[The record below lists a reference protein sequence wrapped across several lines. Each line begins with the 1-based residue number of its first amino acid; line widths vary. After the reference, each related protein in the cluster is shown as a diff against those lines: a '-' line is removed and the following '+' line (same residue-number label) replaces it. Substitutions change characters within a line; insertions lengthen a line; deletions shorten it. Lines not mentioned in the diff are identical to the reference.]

1 MLSAFSRGA
10 DRVASVKHACQ
21 AAGVVMG
28 NELAKRYAIEPDA
41 TGSGGHG
48 YSWKSYSATRKK
60 DGLEV
65 SVFGFDKSA
74 LEKKLRG
81 QGKDLVRQIVEVMR
95 RDVEVMAEYSGVDPK
110 ALEKARAPAASGG
123 ASLRDAMM
131 SGVTGV
137 AVATA
142 TKRAP
147 LGCLQL
153 IETLESRTAAVFVGE
168 RVARSLGNAVHNLW
182 PNVDAAHVPRDW
194 LSADLSEAEVSRG
207 GASLCDALMA
217 MRGVG
222 GLPPRC
228 HLGVSPENVWLTKTG
243 DWRLGGFG
251 LSLPLPPGQYGV
263 PSPYFG
269 GAAGADGYQAG
280 DGAELALLTGGPR
293 LSYCAPEL
301 TAEGQRIVSCAADVF
316 SLGCVLWEA
325 YGKRG
330 MGSRGQRSA
339 PLLDGCGDSLYRHRS
354 MVATKLAQN
363 LDVALLPPLARDAV
377 GRALAPGPAGRPDAA
392 ALRGCPAFHSTP
404 VMALKELDG
413 LASRDPTGAMSF
425 LGSLAPMLAEDAPPE
440 MAACFDDRAL
450 KVVVVVPNLDAATR
464 ARPQLCAH
472 ASAAVLACAKRLDA
486 ADFRTTLQPLL
497 ERFLG
502 DEKTPPAA
510 LHAVVSHAGLLLE
523 RADAAWA
530 ATRVT
535 DALCRALREASGAAL
550 VDAALAQLGD
560 GDTLDA
566 LVAKSSLAGPGGA
579 CGKLSGELVPAVCR
593 VAVAATSPLGCKVRA
608 HKALAACLERPAA
621 TPPDVVSGVCV
632 PALHASV
639 KKVDGHPALAMCVL
653 GCYDVVAKRLPERS
667 RITRDVLPAL
677 VPLLDE
683 KTLNAKQFEM
693 VVVRVEQMLAA
704 AVKARRTEL
713 SVGGAAPRGGRAAV
727 PALAATRSPTG
738 TRPRPRGT
746 RPRPPRRGTRPRP
759 RRRRGPTAPPTLRA
773 PRRRAA
779 RCRAPA
785 PLRRQLARPE
795 PAAAAGRDVDAAGAA
810 AQLDANAAEI
820 ARLKQQ
826 LASASVGGGVADQIA
841 TARSEIQS
849 LQSQLSQPA
858 DPFGGAGMG
867 GGGMGG
873 GFQQPQPDPSA

>member
-1 MLSAFSRGA
+1 MKAVNCK
-10 DRVASVKHACQ
+10 DACQ

-65 SVFGFDKSA
+65 SVFVFDKSA

-110 ALEKARAPAASGG
+110 ALEKARAPGASGG

-168 RVARSLGNAVHNLW
+168 RVACSLGNAVHNLW

-325 YGKRG
+325 
-330 MGSRGQRSA
+330 A
-339 PLLDGCGDSLYRHRS
+339 
-354 MVATKLAQN
+354 
-363 LDVALLPPLARDAV
+363 
-377 GRALAPGPAGRPDAA
+377 
-392 ALRGCPAFHSTP
+392 
-404 VMALKELDG
+404 
-413 LASRDPTGAMSF
+413 
-425 LGSLAPMLAEDAPPE
+425 
-440 MAACFDDRAL
+440 
-450 KVVVVVPNLDAATR
+450 
-464 ARPQLCAH
+464 
-472 ASAAVLACAKRLDA
+472 
-486 ADFRTTLQPLL
+486 
-497 ERFLG
+497 
-502 DEKTPPAA
+502 
-510 LHAVVSHAGLLLE
+510 
-523 RADAAWA
+523 
-530 ATRVT
+530 
-535 DALCRALREASGAAL
+535 
-550 VDAALAQLGD
+550 
-560 GDTLDA
+560 
-566 LVAKSSLAGPGGA
+566 
-579 CGKLSGELVPAVCR
+579 
-593 VAVAATSPLGCKVRA
+593 
-608 HKALAACLERPAA
+608 
-621 TPPDVVSGVCV
+621 
-632 PALHASV
+632 
-639 KKVDGHPALAMCVL
+639 
-653 GCYDVVAKRLPERS
+653 
-667 RITRDVLPAL
+667 
-677 VPLLDE
+677 
-683 KTLNAKQFEM
+683 
-693 VVVRVEQMLAA
+693 
-704 AVKARRTEL
+704 
-713 SVGGAAPRGGRAAV
+713 
-727 PALAATRSPTG
+727 AATRSTATG
-738 TRPRPRGT
+738 PWSRRSWRRTAAAPRSTVRPSWPSRSSTASRPRT
-746 RPRPPRRGTRPRP
+746 RRAPCRSSGRSRPCSPKT
-759 RRRRGPTAPPTLRA
+759 RRRRWPRA
-773 PRRRAA
+773 
-779 RCRAPA
+779 
-785 PLRRQLARPE
+785 
-795 PAAAAGRDVDAAGAA
+795 
-810 AQLDANAAEI
+810 
-820 ARLKQQ
+820 
-826 LASASVGGGVADQIA
+826 ST
-841 TARSEIQS
+841 TAR
-849 LQSQLSQPA
+849 
-858 DPFGGAGMG
+858 
-867 GGGMGG
+867 
-873 GFQQPQPDPSA
+873 

>member
-1 MLSAFSRGA
+1 MAVEIGERERKQVPQKADEPRKTNMLSAAFSRGA
-10 DRVASVKHACQ
+10 DRVASVKDACQ

-48 YSWKSYSATRKK
+48 YGWKSYAATRKK

-65 SVFGFDKSA
+65 SVFVFDKSA

-81 QGKDLVRQIVEVMR
+81 QGRDLVRQIVDVMR

-110 ALEKARAPAASGG
+110 ALEKARAPGASGG
-123 ASLRDAMM
+123 ASLRDTMM

-168 RVARSLGNAVHNLW
+168 RVACSLGNAVHNLW

-222 GLPPRC
+222 GLAPRC

-363 LDVALLPPLARDAV
+363 LDVSLLPPLARDAV

-392 ALRGCPAFHSTP
+392 ALRGCPAFHATP

-413 LASRDPTGAMSF
+413 LASKDPTGAMSF
-425 LGSLAPMLAEDAPPE
+425 LGSLAPMLDEHAPPE

-450 KVVVVVPNLDAATR
+450 KVVVVPNLDAATR

-560 GDTLDA
+560 GDTLGS
-566 LVAKSSLAGPGGA
+566 K
-579 CGKLSGELVPAVCR
+579 R
-593 VAVAATSPLGCKVRA
+593 
-608 HKALAACLERPAA
+608 ER
-621 TPPDVVSGVCV
+621 
-632 PALHASV
+632 
-639 KKVDGHPALAMCVL
+639 
-653 GCYDVVAKRLPERS
+653 
-667 RITRDVLPAL
+667 
-677 VPLLDE
+677 
-683 KTLNAKQFEM
+683 N
-693 VVVRVEQMLAA
+693 
-704 AVKARRTEL
+704 
-713 SVGGAAPRGGRAAV
+713 
-727 PALAATRSPTG
+727 
-738 TRPRPRGT
+738 
-746 RPRPPRRGTRPRP
+746 
-759 RRRRGPTAPPTLRA
+759 
-773 PRRRAA
+773 
-779 RCRAPA
+779 
-785 PLRRQLARPE
+785 
-795 PAAAAGRDVDAAGAA
+795 
-810 AQLDANAAEI
+810 
-820 ARLKQQ
+820 
-826 LASASVGGGVADQIA
+826 
-841 TARSEIQS
+841 
-849 LQSQLSQPA
+849 SQLQRLISR
-858 DPFGGAGMG
+858 PFSTRFG
-867 GGGMGG
+867 
-873 GFQQPQPDPSA
+873 